1 MLYVEVD
8 LVLGKV
14 KPLSPLPRPTRVEMK
29 GGRGNATAQAL
40 MANHIPGFLSL
51 SQMASS
57 S

>member
-29 GGRGNATAQAL
+29 GVRECHSAGTYG
-40 MANHIPGFLSL
+40 
-51 SQMASS
+51 
-57 S
+57 